1 MCDDGGLGAGDYND
15 PKHQDYLNIM
25 DLAMKNPS
33 IKKIAINHP
42 EIIDFIEIID
52 AFDGDGA
59 FEGNVP
65 LGEYIEG
72 VLQNFLND
80 PEIVGH
86 AMAIPELMH
95 EALKNP
101 KIINYAK
108 KNPEVLS
115 LIMGN
120 PKFEGYFD

>member
-1 MCDDGGLGAGDYND
+1 MCGDLGLGAGDYND
-15 PKHQDYLNIM
+15 PKHQGYLNIM
-25 DLAMKNPS
+25 RLAMENPS
-33 IKKIAINHP
+33 IQKIAKKHP
-42 EIIDFIEIID
+42 EIIAI
-52 AFDGDGA
+52 AFDG
-59 FEGNVP
+59 NMP
-65 LGEYIEG
+65 LGEKIDS
-72 VLQNFLND
+72 VLRIVLND